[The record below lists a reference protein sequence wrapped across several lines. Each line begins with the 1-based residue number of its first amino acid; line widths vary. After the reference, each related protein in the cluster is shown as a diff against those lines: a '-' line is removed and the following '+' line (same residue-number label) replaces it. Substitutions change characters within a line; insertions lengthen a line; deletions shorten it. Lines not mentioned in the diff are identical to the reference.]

1 MYYTLVLLSIL
12 QHINR
17 GIWSKE
23 QIIQI
28 NRERKLLTLVFV
40 KIGKRIRSLVSKVDE
55 VIYCQSFALVVNQY

>member
-28 NRERKLLTLVFV
+28 NRERKLLTLVFI
-40 KIGKRIRSLVSKVDE
+40 KIGKRIRSLVTKVDE